1 MSIKFIQNAFTIFVV
16 ISLFGGI
23 VLADDKIK
31 IGVSIRM
38 ISDIGFKHGKM
49 MEDEI
54 QMINES
60 GGINGKMI
68 ELIFLND
75 ECKSEKGIA
84 NAQKLIYQHKVHL
97 LVGSSCSSVTL
108 PMVDVSAKGGVPHIT
123 PHSTSSKITTRGS
136 EWIFRVPIS
145 SRFYKSVDVAHIVK
159 NVGLDLAYIIS
170 ADSASLT
177 QAEETRDLIKKEYGK
192 DPLLFTTVQ
201 QGEMDFRSHMLKA
214 KSLNPD
220 ALLISAGTVAGAAKA
235 LIQSYEVGIPASV
248 KRILGSGASKQE
260 IPTLAGDAVKGVYF
274 TAAFSAADS
283 RPIAKLFT
291 RMIKEK
297 YGVLP
302 DHDFSQAW
310 DLIQIIELA
319 LLNSDLKL
327 TDDSLAADRTAIRD
341 AIANIENYQGLAS
354 GPISFCADPTPEC
367 RDGNKTPVMIE
378 YIKGG
383 KDFVT
388 RVLGTIT
395 FEPNHGL

>member
-1 MSIKFIQNAFTIFVV
+1 MQFLSKIALIVTSILFTFTSLAF
-16 ISLFGGI
+16 SEG
-23 VLADDKIK
+23 KIK

-49 MEDEI
+49 IEDEI
-54 QMINES
+54 QMINDT

-123 PHSTSSKITTRGS
+123 PHSTSSKITKRGS

-177 QAEETRDLIKKEYGK
+177 QAEEIRDEIKRDHNK
-192 DPLLFTTVQ
+192 DPLMFVTVQ
-201 QGEMDFRSHMLKA
+201 QGEMDFRSHLLKA
-214 KSLNPD
+214 KSTNPD

-274 TAAFSAADS
+274 TAAFSAADD

-291 RMIKEK
+291 RMIKDK

-310 DLIQIIELA
+310 DLIQIIEQA
-319 LLNSDLKL
+319 LHNSDLQL
-327 TDDSLAADRTAIRD
+327 TDDSLANDRIAIRD
-341 AIANIENYQGLAS
+341 AIANIQNYQGLAS
-354 GPISFCADPTPEC
+354 GPISFCAAPTPEC

-395 FEPNHGL
+395 FDPNHGL